1 MTFGLKTIAAAAA
14 LAVGMTSVASA
25 QTLRVAHVDPD
36 DWTASKKGAAAH
48 IFKNIVEGE
57 TDLTVELFPAGA
69 LGNETEL
76 VAQAQEGLT
85 QVAIVSGAMS
95 KVCAAAGVLDIPYT
109 FSSAT
114 IAWDVLDGEFGDAL
128 AEHCLAETG
137 LRTLAYGET
146 GFRNFTN
153 GTREIRSPEDMEGL
167 KFRVQPIPLYVE
179 MVKGLGGEPTPIAW
193 TELPNALSTGVV
205 DGQENPVGTIYNNG
219 LHKLQ
224 KYMTLDGHV
233 YAADFIVIS
242 DEFYETLSPAE
253 QAVVKKAA
261 RVAGNMGRSI
271 QQWGTAEGVL
281 KVQEEGMQVYS
292 PTADEIAAFAAKAQP
307 AVVEYLRGEL
317 GDDAVWIDRLK
328 RPLPQRNNLTIL
340 RGSRFRAA
348 PNSIYD
354 PQERVPIWTRSTVA
368 FNACL
373 PLAQDCR
380 WRWFL
385 RSFSSTPCVA
395 IRWVNRSP
403 GAKNCRSI

>member
-1 MTFGLKTIAAAAA
+1 MTFNFTKLAATAA
-14 LAVGMTSVASA
+14 LTLGLAASAQA

-57 TDLTVELFPAGA
+57 TGLKVELFPAGA

-76 VAQAQEGLT
+76 VGQAQEGLT
-85 QVAIVSGAMS
+85 QVVIVSGAMS
-95 KVCAAAGVLDIPYT
+95 KACPAASVLDIPYT

-114 IAWDVLDGEFGDAL
+114 VAWDVLDGEFGDAL
-128 AEHCLAETG
+128 AAHCLDQTG

-153 GTREIRSPEDMEGL
+153 NTREIRTPDDMKGL

-205 DGQENPVGTIYNNG
+205 DGQENPVGVIYNNK

-233 YAADFIVIS
+233 YAADFLLIS
-242 DEFYETLSPAE
+242 DELFQSLSPAE
-253 QAVVKKAA
+253 QQVVQKAA

-271 QQWGTAEGVL
+271 QQWGTAEGVT
-281 KVQEEGMQVYS
+281 KVQAEGMQVYS
-292 PTADEIAAFAAKAQP
+292 PTSDEIKAFADKAQP

-317 GDDAVWIDRLK
+317 GADAQWIDRL
-328 RPLPQRNNLTIL
+328 QSAVT
-340 RGSRFRAA
+340 AA
-348 PNSIYD
+348 S
-354 PQERVPIWTRSTVA
+354 
-368 FNACL
+368 
-373 PLAQDCR
+373 
-380 WRWFL
+380 
-385 RSFSSTPCVA
+385 
-395 IRWVNRSP
+395 
-403 GAKNCRSI
+403 K

>member
-1 MTFGLKTIAAAAA
+1 MRFKLSTLAATAVLTLGLAATAQ
-14 LAVGMTSVASA
+14 A
-25 QTLRVAHVDPD
+25 QTIRVAHVDPD
-36 DWTASKKGAAAH
+36 EWTASKKGAAAH

-69 LGNETEL
+69 LGNEDEL
-76 VAQAQEGLT
+76 VAQAQDNLT
-85 QVAIVSGAMS
+85 QVVLVSGAMS
-95 KVCAAAGVLDIPYT
+95 KACPAAAVLDIPYT

-153 GTREIRSPEDMEGL
+153 NTREIRTPADMEGL

-179 MVKGLGGEPTPIAW
+179 MVNGLGGEPTPIAW

-205 DGQENPVGTIYNNG
+205 DGQENPVGVIYNNG

-233 YAADFIVIS
+233 YAADFILIS
-242 DEFYETLSPAE
+242 DEFFASLSPAE
-253 QAVVKKAA
+253 QAVVARAA

-271 QQWGTAEGVL
+271 QQWSTAEGVN
-281 KVQEEGMQVYS
+281 KVQAEGMQVYS
-292 PTADEIAAFAAKAQP
+292 PTADEIAAFAEKAQP

-317 GDDAVWIDRLK
+317 GEDAIWIDRL
-328 RPLPQRNNLTIL
+328 
-340 RGSRFRAA
+340 
-348 PNSIYD
+348 
-354 PQERVPIWTRSTVA
+354 QEAVA
-368 FNACL
+368 SVS
-373 PLAQDCR
+373 Q
-380 WRWFL
+380 
-385 RSFSSTPCVA
+385 
-395 IRWVNRSP
+395 
-403 GAKNCRSI
+403 

>member
-1 MTFGLKTIAAAAA
+1 MTFTFAKLAATAA
-14 LAVGMTSVASA
+14 LTLGLAATAGA
-25 QTLRVAHVDPD
+25 QTIRVAHVDPD

-76 VAQAQEGLT
+76 VGQAQEGLT
-85 QVAIVSGAMS
+85 QVALVSGAMS
-95 KVCAAAGVLDIPYT
+95 KICPAAGVLDIPYT

-114 IAWDVLDGEFGDAL
+114 IAWEVLDGEFGDAL
-128 AEHCLAETG
+128 AEHCLEQTG

-153 GTREIRSPEDMEGL
+153 GTREIRSPADMEGL

-205 DGQENPVGTIYNNG
+205 DGQENPVGVIYNNG

-224 KYMTLDGHV
+224 KFMTLDGHV

-242 DEFYETLSPAE
+242 DEFYQSLDPA
-253 QAVVKKAA
+253 QQQVVAKAA
-261 RVAGNMGRSI
+261 KVAGTMGRAI
-271 QQWGTAEGVL
+271 QQWGTAEGVN

-292 PTADEIAAFAAKAQP
+292 PTADEIAAFAEKAQP

-317 GDDAVWIDRLK
+317 GDDAVWIDRL
-328 RPLPQRNNLTIL
+328 QDAV
-340 RGSRFRAA
+340 AA
-348 PNSIYD
+348 
-354 PQERVPIWTRSTVA
+354 
-368 FNACL
+368 
-373 PLAQDCR
+373 AQ
-380 WRWFL
+380 
-385 RSFSSTPCVA
+385 
-395 IRWVNRSP
+395 
-403 GAKNCRSI
+403 